1 MADYLKFT
9 NDNDP
14 PINSY
19 KMSKVRLMRNFDDIP
34 DIIVEKKTYEPSEP
48 PMNAISVSRKGVFT
62 FNATLKKNLI
72 DSSKSKNIWA
82 VIRDVEG
89 ELYIRVVSS
98 DPKKDNAAKI
108 NKKTGIFS
116 AKIVLNNAKSIP
128 NLQSHLSGKNTKTIR
143 FEEKGDNPR
152 KINLPSLEVDSSNK
166 TVMLDTNTMRSNI
179 ESENRLRF

>member
-1 MADYLKFT
+1 MADHLKFT

-14 PINSY
+14 LINSY

-34 DIIVEKKTYEPSEP
+34 DIIVEKKTYGSLRP
-48 PMNAISVSRKGVFT
+48 PMNAISVSRKGLFT
-62 FNATLKKNLI
+62 FNSTLKKDLI
-72 DSSKSKNIWA
+72 DSSKSKNLWA

-128 NLQSHLSGKNTKTIR
+128 NLQSHLSGKNTKTLR
-143 FEEKGDNPR
+143 FEEKGDSPR
-152 KINLPSLEVDSSNK
+152 KINFPSLEVDSSNK
-166 TVMLDTNTMRSNI
+166 TIMLDTNTMISNI